1 MVDGARMDLQY
12 LDSLARRWQSLG
24 PPRGRPLALY
34 VCGPTVYD
42 QAHVGHARTY
52 LLFDTIKRFFL
63 AQGARVA
70 HVQNLTDFEDKL
82 TRRAVRLGV
91 TWKELARREERA
103 FVHDMA
109 SLGVIPAGWSPRSSE
124 HVNGIIEQ
132 IRVLERKGIAYRR
145 GRAVY
150 FDASAVP
157 ASGGNFSAD
166 AMLAEHAV
174 PEPGTAAEPEAKDP
188 RDFVLWKPSAA
199 PSPVWP
205 SPWGKGM
212 PGWHLECYVMASHFL
227 PLPLDLHGG
236 GLDLMFPHHYAENLI
251 SYALRGQPFSRGF
264 LHGAFVTMGDRKMSK
279 SLGNL
284 ISIRQALE
292 DICAPALR
300 CYLLSKPYRESIE
313 YLEMDARS
321 ADATWHDTQRTFHG
335 LLDGSQGSGY
345 PVERLERGF
354 AKIPRALAQDINI
367 PEAIRVLHETA
378 ADIQAFGR
386 GGLETGDRTR
396 GKRVLLRMQDLLGLP
411 LLDQGKREPPAST
424 AVRPFARSAAAD
436 AFSS

>member
-1 MVDGARMDLQY
+1 MDLQY
-12 LDSLARRWQSLG
+12 LDSLARRWQVLG

-52 LLFDTIKRFFL
+52 LLFDTVKRFFL
-63 AQGARVA
+63 AQGARVG
-70 HVQNLTDFEDKL
+70 HVQNITDFEDKL
-82 TRRAVRLGV
+82 TRRALKLGV
-91 TWKELARREERA
+91 SWKELARREERS

-109 SLGVIPAGWSPRSSE
+109 SLGVIPPGWSPRSSDY
-124 HVNGIIEQ
+124 VSGIIEA
-132 IRVLERKGIAYRR
+132 IRSLEKRKIAYRK
-145 GRAVY
+145 GRSVY

-166 AMLAEHAV
+166 AMLSAHAV
-174 PEPGTAAEPEAKDP
+174 PEPGQSAEPEAEDP
-188 RDFVLWKPSAA
+188 RDFVLWKPSSP

-212 PGWHLECYVMASHFL
+212 PGWHLECYVMASSFL

-251 SYALRGQPFSRGF
+251 SYGLRRSPFSKGF
-264 LHGAFVTMGDRKMSK
+264 LHGGFVTMGERKMSK

-284 ISIRQALE
+284 ITIREALDE
-292 DICAPALR
+292 ICAPALR
-300 CYLLSKPYRESIE
+300 WYVLSKSYRDGIE

-321 ADATWHDTQRTFHG
+321 TDAMWHDLQRTFHG
-335 LLDGSQGSGY
+335 LLDGTEAEGY
-345 PVERLERGF
+345 PVERLERSF
-354 AKIPRALAQDINI
+354 AKIPRALALDLDI
-367 PEAIRVLHETA
+367 PQALSALQATA

-386 GGLETGDRTR
+386 GGLDAGDRAR
-396 GKRVLLRMQDLLGLP
+396 GRKVLLRMQDLLGLP
-411 LLDQGKREPPAST
+411 LMGHAGAPA
-424 AVRPFARSAAAD
+424 
-436 AFSS
+436 